1 VVSPERK
8 REAVLHLQESCCA
21 SERRACQV
29 SQQPRATQ
37 RYRGVRRD
45 KDAPLVAALHR
56 ISERRPRAGYRV
68 VAAHLRR
75 EGWTLN
81 DKRAQR
87 LWRQEGLKVPRQARK
102 RRRMGNSENSAQRR
116 RATRVNEV
124 WSYDFIFDQTEDGRR
139 LKWLPICDEFSRE
152 SVALEVERRMDS
164 SDVIRILDAAIAER
178 GTAPEFIRSDNGPEL
193 IAQAV
198 QDWIRERGFK
208 TLYIAPGS
216 PWENPYSESFNSRFR
231 DEFLNRESFGSL
243 LEAKV
248 LGKEHRHDYNHRRL
262 HSSLDYQTPVEFGQR
277 CLAAASATLRLPPG
291 SAARTRRGFDNPAR
305 SAAGDGGSR
314 ADAPCRAL
322 WLPAASRSF
331 PGSKTR
337 PESDC

>member
-1 VVSPERK
+1 MSPERK
-8 REAVLHLQESCCA
+8 REAVLHLQESFCA

-29 SQQPRATQ
+29 TKQPRATQ

-56 ISERRPRAGYRV
+56 ISKQRPRAGYRV

-87 LWRQEGLKVPRQARK
+87 LWRQEGLKVPRRQRK
-102 RRRMGNSENSAQRR
+102 LRRMGSSENSAQRR

-124 WSYDFIFDQTEDGRR
+124 WSYDFVFDQTEDGRR

-152 SVALEVERRMDS
+152 SVALEVERRLDS
-164 SDVIRILDAAIAER
+164 RDVIRILDAAVAER
-178 GTAPEFIRSDNGPEL
+178 GTAPDFLRSDNGPEL
-193 IAQAV
+193 IAQIV

-216 PWENPYSESFNSRFR
+216 PWENPYSESFNSRLR

-262 HSSLDYQTPVEFGQR
+262 HSSLAYQTPAEFAQR
-277 CLAAASATLRLPPG
+277 CLAAALATLQPSQG
-291 SAARTRRGFDNPAR
+291 SA
-305 SAAGDGGSR
+305 
-314 ADAPCRAL
+314 
-322 WLPAASRSF
+322 LPADPITLNPPPDIQPNLS
-331 PGSKTR
+331 
-337 PESDC
+337 

>member
-1 VVSPERK
+1 MSPERK
-8 REAVLHLQESCCA
+8 REAVLHLQESFCA
-21 SERRACQV
+21 SERRACRV
-29 SQQPRATQ
+29 TRQPRATQ
-37 RYRGVRRD
+37 RYRGVRPN
-45 KDAPLVAALHR
+45 KDAPLIAALHR
-56 ISERRPRAGYRV
+56 VSESRPRAGYRMA
-68 VAAHLRR
+68 AAHLRR
-75 EGWTLN
+75 EGWRLN

-87 LWRQEGLKVPRQARK
+87 LWRQEGLKVPRWQRK
-102 RRRMGNSENSAQRR
+102 RRRVGSSENSAQRL

-124 WSYDFIFDQTEDGRR
+124 WSYDFVLDQTEDGRR

-164 SDVIRILDAAIAER
+164 GGVIRILEAAVAER
-178 GTAPEFIRSDNGPEL
+178 GCAPEFIRSDNGPEF
-193 IAQAV
+193 IAAAV
-198 QDWIRERGFK
+198 RDWIAERGFK

-262 HSSLDYQTPVEFGQR
+262 HSSLAYQTPTEFAQR

-291 SAARTRRGFDNPAR
+291 SAQSSTQQQ
-305 SAAGDGGSR
+305 
-314 ADAPCRAL
+314 
-322 WLPAASRSF
+322 
-331 PGSKTR
+331 
-337 PESDC
+337 PETEPNLS